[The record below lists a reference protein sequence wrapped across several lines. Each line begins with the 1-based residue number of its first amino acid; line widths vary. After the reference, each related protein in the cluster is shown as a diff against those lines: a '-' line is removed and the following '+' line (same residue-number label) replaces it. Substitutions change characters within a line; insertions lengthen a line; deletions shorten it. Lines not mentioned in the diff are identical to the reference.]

1 MSAESFDWLNV
12 MTLIGNTAN
21 RSIDDMGE
29 PLEGLAWHKR
39 QVVETAD
46 AGQVEVAAAWH
57 YRATMQGNEPN
68 HYAGFVPVEDVVRRL
83 FNWEPAR
90 GTVESTATLITPEGV
105 NTFTLKDEDSVHIL
119 RPPGA
124 LSEDDPGAILGKFKG
139 TVGGKG
145 YKVHLYRLW
154 LLENLATILGD
165 QLGIS
170 AAGLLREGAQAWVEV
185 SVPESITTPEGV
197 TFRPNLL
204 AGTSLDGSWATGYGR
219 TVQLSI
225 CDNTTAIA
233 RREKGQKI
241 KFKHTA
247 NSLTRIGEAR
257 EALQLVYTAADE
269 FAAEVAELCDTTVT
283 DSQWERFLAELHST
297 KDEKTGEE
305 LPDGRSRSYALNRR
319 TELDELYRTDPRCT
333 PWAGS
338 AFGVLQTV
346 NTHTH
351 HVAPVKGMSRPMRN
365 MDRAVS
371 GGIDKL
377 DADTMSTLD
386 KVLSA

>member
-1 MSAESFDWLNV
+1 MSAERTDWLNV
-12 MTLIGNTAN
+12 MTLIGNTAH
-21 RSIDDMGE
+21 RVQDG
-29 PLEGLAWHKR
+29 WHR
-39 QVVETAD
+39 ARTLVTAD
-46 AGQVEVAAAWH
+46 AGEQQVMAAWH
-57 YRATMQGNEPN
+57 YRECEQGDEPN
-68 HYAGFVPVEDVVRRL
+68 HYAGFVPVEDVERRL
-83 FNWEPAR
+83 FSWEPVR
-90 GTVESTATLITPEGV
+90 GTVESTGTLITPDGV
-105 NTFTLKDEDSVHIL
+105 NTFTLHDENSVHIL
-119 RPPGA
+119 RPPGS
-124 LSEDDPGAILGKFKG
+124 LGEEDPGAIMGKFK
-139 TVGGKG
+139 KG
-145 YKVHLYRLW
+145 YKIHFFRLW
-154 LLENLATILGD
+154 LLQNLATIVSD
-165 QLGIS
+165 ELGIS
-170 AAGLLREGAQAWVEV
+170 AAGLLREGAQAWVEI

-204 AGTSLDGSWATGYGR
+204 AGTSLDGSWATGYGC
-219 TVQLSI
+219 TSQLSI

-247 NSLTRIGEAR
+247 NSLTRLGEAR
-257 EALQLVYTAADE
+257 EALQLVHTIADD
-269 FAAEVAELCDTTVT
+269 FAAEVAELCDVTVT
-283 DSQWERFLAELHST
+283 DSQWEQFLTELHST

-346 NTHTH
+346 NTHAH
-351 HVAPVKGMSRPMRN
+351 HVAPVKGMSRAMRN

-386 KVLSA
+386 RVLSA

>member
-1 MSAESFDWLNV
+1 MSKESMPWLNV
-12 MTLIGNTAN
+12 MTLIGNTAA
-21 RSIDDMGE
+21 RSVSDG
-29 PLEGLAWHKR
+29 WHRTKKI
-39 QVVETAD
+39 VTAD
-46 AGQVEVAAAWH
+46 AGLATVVAAWH
-57 YRATMQGNEPN
+57 YRKSDQGDEPN
-68 HYAGFVPVEDVVRRL
+68 HYAGFIPVEDVQRRL
-83 FNWEPAR
+83 FSWQPVR
-90 GTVESTATLITPEGV
+90 GTVESTGTLITPEGV
-105 NTFTLKDEDSVHIL
+105 HTFTLVDEDSVQIL
-119 RPPGA
+119 RPPGS
-124 LSEDDPGAILGKFKG
+124 LSEDDPGAILGKFK
-139 TVGGKG
+139 KG
-145 YKVHLYRLW
+145 YKIHDFSQW
-154 LLENLATILGD
+154 LLENLAVILGD
-165 QLGIS
+165 DLGIS

-185 SVPESITTPEGV
+185 SVPESIVTPEGV
-197 TFRPNLL
+197 EYRPNLL
-204 AGTSLDGSWATGYGR
+204 AGSSLDGSWATGYGR

-257 EALQLVYTAADE
+257 DALNLIHTAADD

-283 DSQWERFLAELHST
+283 DSQWEQFLAELHST
-297 KDEKTGEE
+297 KDKDGKE
-305 LPDGRSRSYALNRR
+305 LAEGRSRSYALNRR
-319 TELDELYRTDPRCT
+319 EELDTLYRHDPRCT

-371 GGIDKL
+371 GGVDKL
-377 DADTMSTLD
+377 DAETMATLD
-386 KVLSA
+386 KVLA